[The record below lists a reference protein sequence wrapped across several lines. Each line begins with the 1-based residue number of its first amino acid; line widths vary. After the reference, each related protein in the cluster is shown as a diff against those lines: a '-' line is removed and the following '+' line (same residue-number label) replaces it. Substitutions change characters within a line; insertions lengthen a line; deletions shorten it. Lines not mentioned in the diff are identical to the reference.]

1 VAGGNTLCL
10 GGGRFRVTATWQTS
24 TASGSGTAVTLTP
37 DSGYFWFFDP
47 GNVEV
52 VAKVLNGCGIN
63 SRYWLFAAGLTNV
76 RVDLTVTDT
85 RTGQTKTYTNPL
97 GRTYVSILD
106 TNAFNTCSAN

>member
-1 VAGGNTLCL
+1 VAGGGTLCL

-24 TASGSGTAVTLTP
+24 TASGDGTAVTLTP

-52 VAKVLNGCGIN
+52 VVKVLNGCGVN

-76 RVDLTVTDT
+76 RVNLMVTDT